1 MQVEIVNSHRKYA
14 IDVEE
19 VRRVVKRVFRHEQA
33 KLKFISIVAVGHDL
47 MRKLNRQFLHRD
59 ETTDVLAFPL
69 GDESAVDG
77 EVYINL
83 DQAHRQARSYNVTPS
98 NESTRLI
105 IHGVLHLI
113 GYRDTSDTERR
124 RMKKREE
131 ALMQILGRG
140 KVLRS

>member
-59 ETTDVLAFPL
+59 ETTD
-69 GDESAVDG
+69 D
-77 EVYINL
+77 
-83 DQAHRQARSYNVTPS
+83 
-98 NESTRLI
+98 
-105 IHGVLHLI
+105 
-113 GYRDTSDTERR
+113 
-124 RMKKREE
+124 
-131 ALMQILGRG
+131 
-140 KVLRS
+140 